1 MSEKEKLE
9 RDDLLRRVCFFLLHM
24 LDLICINHNI

>member
-24 LDLICINHNI
+24 LNLISYQS